1 MGKKVHSSGH
11 VSKGERSS
19 SVKTSQSTPG
29 TRLANQLAAHN
40 AGKNVMVTIENPNK
54 NETNKPF
61 VRVNSRTVWKY
72 NKR

>member
-19 SVKTSQSTPG
+19 SMKTSQGTPA

-40 AGKNVMVTIENPNK
+40 AGKRVVVTIENPNK
-54 NETNKPF
+54 NETNKKF
-61 VRVNSRTVWKY
+61 IRVNSREVWKY

>member
-19 SVKTSQSTPG
+19 SMKTSQGTPA

-40 AGKNVMVTIENPNK
+40 AGKHVVVTIENPNK
-54 NETNKPF
+54 NETNKKF
-61 VRVNSRTVWKY
+61 IRVNSREVWKY